1 MGVIELRTATIT
13 NKGQIAIPKDIR
25 SLDGFEEGDKI
36 AIIAYNDRI
45 ELRPLEQVSKRLDFS
60 KEGIKTALASEKAL
74 AKDWLSKK
82 EDKAWKN
89 L

>member
-25 SLDGFEEGDKI
+25 ALEGFEEGDKI

-45 ELRPLEQVSKRLDFS
+45 ELRSLGQVGGRLDFS
-60 KEGIKTALASEKAL
+60 KQGVLTAVASEKAL
-74 AKDWLSKK
+74 AKDWLSKE